1 MATEMPVHDRVPA
14 YGEKTATLRKT
25 ICARARIAP
34 RTCNATQTVFGEGPS
49 TARFLIIGEQ
59 PGDQEDLV
67 GKPFVGPA
75 GRILDKALIEAGID
89 RGEVYVTNAVKH
101 FYFEER
107 GKRRIHKTPRATH
120 ISACR
125 PWLEAEIADVNPEAI
140 VCLGSTAARS
150 LLGPDVRVLRD
161 RGKWLDNRSARRILV
176 TIHPSAILRMID
188 PQAHKDEYNRFV
200 ADLKRLQDLV

>member
-1 MATEMPVHDRVPA
+1 MVKKQPLSAQPFVP
-14 YGEKTATLRKT
+14 E
-25 ICARARIAP
+25 RASLPELAAASRNCEGCELY
-34 RTCNATQTVFGEGPS
+34 RNATQTVFGEGPS
-49 TARFLIIGEQ
+49 TARFLFIGEQ

-89 RGEVYVTNAVKH
+89 RAEVYVTNAVKH

-161 RGKWLDNRSARRILV
+161 RGKWLENRSAKRILV

>member
-1 MATEMPVHDRVPA
+1 MVKKQPLSAKPFVPERA
-14 YGEKTATLRKT
+14 SLPELAAA
-25 ICARARIAP
+25 ARNCEGCELYR
-34 RTCNATQTVFGEGPS
+34 NATQTVFGEGPS